1 MTLKTVSPHKRA
13 GPRLGIIPP
22 SGVDKPHLDS
32 ETPLLHFILATRH
45 FSPLIM
51 MSYRIAAEVGQSYN
65 DSNTDVESADTV
77 HLMSP
82 SKISELHSAHH
93 HPNHKKSKR
102 QARGS
107 RIAGGYP
114 GDASLGTQIL
124 VKGPA
129 PLAKDTRPPGFHWWP
144 SSQDMTQGYASLEE
158 VDLSDLPTPSGI
170 RSESQ
175 SVQALADH
183 HPHSHDPSHSPT
195 RLHSDNQAED
205 RPDGHCD
212 TQRHSHDY
220 DQYHN
225 HSHTHSNEL
234 QPLLPEAATRSLR
247 AVTDSV
253 KSIFA
258 PADDICAPDT
268 SVIKMLWTCVL
279 TMASQTDEGESHH
292 EHPHADHGHSH
303 ADHDHS
309 HGNGHSHSAVHTEQY
324 QSPPPLPTTMA
335 DWEDHFTEQCR
346 NPDGSRCTSSYH
358 GSAVRGHSHM

>member
-1 MTLKTVSPHKRA
+1 
-13 GPRLGIIPP
+13 
-22 SGVDKPHLDS
+22 
-32 ETPLLHFILATRH
+32 
-45 FSPLIM
+45 M

-65 DSNTDVESADTV
+65 YSNTDVESADTV
-77 HLMSP
+77 HLMSQ
-82 SKISELHSAHH
+82 SKISELHSAHR
-93 HPNHKKSKR
+93 HPKHKKSKR
-102 QARGS
+102 QARRS

-124 VKGPA
+124 VKA
-129 PLAKDTRPPGFHWWP
+129 PLTNKSQRPGSRWWA
-144 SSQDMTQGYASLEE
+144 SRDKSQEYAPLEE
-158 VDLSDLPTPSGI
+158 IDLSDLSTPSGI
-170 RSESQ
+170 RSESH

-183 HPHSHDPSHSPT
+183 HPHSHDPSHSHA
-195 RLHSDNQAED
+195 HSHSHSND
-205 RPDGHCD
+205 RPHGHCD

-220 DQYHN
+220 DQYHD

-234 QPLLPEAATRSLR
+234 QSLLPETATRGLR
-247 AVTDSV
+247 AVSDSV

-279 TMASQTDEGESHH
+279 TIASQTDEGESHH
-292 EHPHADHGHSH
+292 DHSHGDHGHSH
-303 ADHDHS
+303 ADHDHP
-309 HGNGHSHSAVHTEQY
+309 HGDGHRHSAVHTEQY

>member
-1 MTLKTVSPHKRA
+1 M
-13 GPRLGIIPP
+13 
-22 SGVDKPHLDS
+22 
-32 ETPLLHFILATRH
+32 
-45 FSPLIM
+45 
-51 MSYRIAAEVGQSYN
+51 YN
-65 DSNTDVESADTV
+65 YSNTDVESADTV
-77 HLMSP
+77 HLMSQ
-82 SKISELHSAHH
+82 SKISELHSAHR
-93 HPNHKKSKR
+93 HPNHKKSKSR
-102 QARGS
+102 AKRS
-107 RIAGGYP
+107 RIADDYP
-114 GDASLGTQIL
+114 GGDSLGTQIL
-124 VKGPA
+124 VKA
-129 PLAKDTRPPGFHWWP
+129 PLTQDSRPPGSHWSP
-144 SSQDMTQGYASLEE
+144 SSQDKTRGYAPLEE

-170 RSESQ
+170 RSESH

-183 HPHSHDPSHSPT
+183 HSHIHDSSHSHSHNNDRPHDHCDTHGHSHDDDQH
-195 RLHSDNQAED
+195 
-205 RPDGHCD
+205 
-212 TQRHSHDY
+212 HD
-220 DQYHN
+220 HP
-225 HSHTHSNEL
+225 HTHSREL